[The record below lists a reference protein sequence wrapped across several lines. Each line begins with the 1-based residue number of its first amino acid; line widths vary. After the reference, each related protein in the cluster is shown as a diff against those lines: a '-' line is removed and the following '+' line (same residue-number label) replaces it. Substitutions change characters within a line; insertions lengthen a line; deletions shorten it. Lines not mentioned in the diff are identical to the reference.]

1 MYHDDCIMI
10 YIYIYIIYIIYI
22 YMIYNYIYIN
32 MIYNYIYMI
41 NIYTNIAKI
50 ARIVTPPEKRNNFS
64 DFSQFSGLIGG
75 FSQQPGI
82 LATLFLSPN
91 FDHPPVHDAS

>member
-1 MYHDDCIMI
+1 
-10 YIYIYIIYIIYI
+10 
-22 YMIYNYIYIN
+22 

>member
-1 MYHDDCIMI
+1 VVYPILFILLPFSAEIWRVWEDIDDSLYMY
-10 YIYIYIIYIIYI
+10 
-22 YMIYNYIYIN
+22 
-32 MIYNYIYMI
+32 
-41 NIYTNIAKI
+41 IYTNIAKI